1 MLTKTNKCKLN
12 NRQHVGIKP
21 FSRCTAESEI
31 GSSSLCKYSTA
42 YVIMQAESEAPSFKQ
57 AALTMPCYLLR
68 FLRKRNTVA
77 PTMNT
82 TRQIPMIAFGS
93 MFHPPFR
100 RQPATRVKQMTGLK

>member
-57 AALTMPCYLLR
+57 AALYHALLSPAVSEEKEHR
-68 FLRKRNTVA
+68 RTDNEHDKADSDDGFRLHS
-77 PTMNT
+77 PT
-82 TRQIPMIAFGS
+82 
-93 MFHPPFR
+93 PPFSVDNR
-100 RQPATRVKQMTGLK
+100 PPA

>member
-1 MLTKTNKCKLN
+1 MLTNTNQCKLN

-57 AALTMPCYLLR
+57 AALYHALLSPAVSEEKEHR
-68 FLRKRNTVA
+68 RTDNEHDKADSDDSLRLHV
-77 PTMNT
+77 
-82 TRQIPMIAFGS
+82 S
-93 MFHPPFR
+93 PPF
-100 RQPATRVKQMTGLK
+100 P